1 VSEFGVDSY
10 SVADRESYESCP
22 SKAYNVTGK
31 INEMAQAVID
41 VKLWKEVQ
49 GHLSVDFNTELC
61 LGGLVHE
68 FNDELWKV
76 GNYHVGLGG
85 LPDISY
91 DTDHSYDDYNAQGF
105 ILNSKDN
112 LMVLNEEHFG
122 LVKVNRTSSNDKR
135 IKKAAFF
142 AMKKAFRNQ

>member
-1 VSEFGVDSY
+1 MSEFGVDSY
-10 SVADRESYESCP
+10 SVADRESYGSCP
-22 SKAYNVTGK
+22 AKAYNVKGR

-41 VKLWKEVQ
+41 VKLWKEIQ

-85 LPDISY
+85 LPDINY
-91 DTDHSYDDYNAQGF
+91 NTDHSYDDYNAQGF

-112 LMVLNEEHFG
+112 LMILNEEYFG
-122 LVKVNRTSSNDKR
+122 LVKVNRNSSSDKR

-142 AMKKAFRNQ
+142 AMKKAFKNQ